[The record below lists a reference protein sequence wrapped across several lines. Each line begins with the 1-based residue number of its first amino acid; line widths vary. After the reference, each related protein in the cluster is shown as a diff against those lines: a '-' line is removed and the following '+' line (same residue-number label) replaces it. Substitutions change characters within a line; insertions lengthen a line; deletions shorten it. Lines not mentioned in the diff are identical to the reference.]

1 MPDNIEIQRDKSL
14 LCLESLA
21 ELGET
26 VTSGDSPSRISK
38 EMLHILMGTVGAT
51 RSVLLLVDGDHFKVS
66 AARGI
71 DVGKRYRIHRVL
83 KDCIESI
90 NGILQRSDG
99 AFPEPLEDFISRY
112 FGTLAIEI
120 VTPLRAQH
128 RIMGMLLLSKRF
140 LGQDYSDVDIRML
153 NAICRH
159 VSVALLNFSLR
170 QEARDA
176 NFKLSWK
183 VLQLEALHDLSLSVA
198 AFKPRNELIHEVLD
212 GAMGLLDARK
222 SVFFPADGG
231 KLRPDKTHGAGHE
244 AVTPFLTSQH
254 AQRIIDG
261 KTVRLKNSPIART
274 ALGFGSFLG
283 VPVQTAQD
291 VYGALIVAGKEST
304 GSSAYFGIEDEKLLE
319 ALATQAAVALENIE
333 LHARRVTQERLERE
347 LETAAAIQKRIVPQP
362 EDLPSIDGYDI
373 YGRNYP
379 CRAVGGDYF
388 DVIPLG
394 DESFAFV
401 LCDVSGK
408 GLPAALLVSTLQA
421 TFHSL
426 FRSGCDLTDVA
437 LRANRILCRNTPPER
452 YATGCIGIIDIH
464 RGTMQTVNAGHNQ
477 PFVIRSSGDMERLS
491 TGGLCFGMFDFSS
504 YECDE
509 RVLNSGDSI
518 YLFTDG
524 VSEAF
529 SPDDEEFDEDRI
541 EAEISRLQNQSA
553 KDLNLGIERVVRSWV
568 GDPDSTSGFDHDD
581 FTQLS
586 IRRL

>member
-1 MPDNIEIQRDKSL
+1 MPDSIEIQRDKSL

-21 ELGET
+21 ELGEA

-51 RSVLLLVDGDHFKVS
+51 RSVLLLLDGNHFKVT

-71 DVGKRYRIHRVL
+71 EIGKRYRIPRDL
-83 KDCIESI
+83 KDCIGSI
-90 NGILQRSDG
+90 KGILQRSDG
-99 AFPEPLEDFISRY
+99 AFPEPLEDFVSRN
-112 FGTLAIEI
+112 FEMLSIEI
-120 VTPLRAQH
+120 ATSLQATN
-128 RIMGMLLLSKRF
+128 RIMGLLLLSKRF
-140 LGQDYSDVDIRML
+140 LGQNYSDVDIRML

-159 VSVALLNFSLR
+159 VSVALLNFSLQ

-198 AFKPRNELIHEVLD
+198 AFKPRDELIREVLD

-222 SVFFPADGG
+222 SVFFPMIGG
-231 KLRPDKTHGAGHE
+231 ELKPGSTEQKDEQSIA
-244 AVTPFLTSQH
+244 AFLNSQH
-254 AQRIIDG
+254 ARRIVDG
-261 KTVRLKNSPIART
+261 KTVRLKNSPIISP

-283 VPVQTAQD
+283 VPVRTAQNI
-291 VYGALIVAGKEST
+291 YGALVVAGKEST
-304 GSSAYFGIEDEKLLE
+304 GSTSCFGIEDEKLLE
-319 ALATQAAVALENIE
+319 ALATQTAVALENIE
-333 LHARRVTQERLERE
+333 LHSRRVEQERLERE
-347 LETAAAIQKRIVPQP
+347 LATAAAIQQRIVPQP
-362 EDLPSIDGYDI
+362 EDLPAIVGYDI
-373 YGRNYP
+373 YGCNYP

-394 DESFAFV
+394 DDSFGFV

-426 FRSGCDLTDVA
+426 FRSGADLTDIA
-437 LRANRILCRNTPPER
+437 IRANRILYRNTTPER
-452 YATGCIGIIDIH
+452 YATGCIGMVDIH
-464 RGTMQTVNAGHNQ
+464 KGIIHSVNAGHNQ
-477 PFVIRSSGDMERLS
+477 PFVIRSSGEMERLS
-491 TGGLCFGMFDFSS
+491 TGGLCFGMFDFST

-509 RVLNSGDSI
+509 RVLNPGDSI

-541 EAEISRLQNQSA
+541 EAEISRLRHDTTE
-553 KDLNLGIERVVRSWV
+553 DLGNGIERAVRSWV
-568 GDPDSTSGFDHDD
+568 GDPHATSGFEHDD
-581 FTQLS
+581 FTQLI